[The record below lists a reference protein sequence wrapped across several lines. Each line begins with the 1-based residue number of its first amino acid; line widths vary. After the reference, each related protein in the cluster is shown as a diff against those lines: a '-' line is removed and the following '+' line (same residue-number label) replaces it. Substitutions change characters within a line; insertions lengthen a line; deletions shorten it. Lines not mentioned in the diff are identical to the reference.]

1 MKRTTPLNKSWTR
14 ARLWRLALPAVIG
27 LALLGPARHAS
38 AQNERMGYQWVD
50 GKDGVPANDIK
61 RTVGITVGAIIGG
74 LVVLGWLLRSK
85 D

>member
-1 MKRTTPLNKSWTR
+1 MNRTKTQHAPRR
-14 ARLWRLALPAVIG
+14 ALARRILPAFIVLALLAPALPA
-27 LALLGPARHAS
+27 A
-38 AQNERMGYQWVD
+38 AQNERLGYQWVD

-61 RTVGITVGAIIGG
+61 RTVGVTVGALIGG

>member
-1 MKRTTPLNKSWTR
+1 MNRTNTQLAPRR
-14 ARLWRLALPAVIG
+14 ALARRILPAAIALALLAPALPA
-27 LALLGPARHAS
+27 A
-38 AQNERMGYQWVD
+38 AQNERLGYQWVD